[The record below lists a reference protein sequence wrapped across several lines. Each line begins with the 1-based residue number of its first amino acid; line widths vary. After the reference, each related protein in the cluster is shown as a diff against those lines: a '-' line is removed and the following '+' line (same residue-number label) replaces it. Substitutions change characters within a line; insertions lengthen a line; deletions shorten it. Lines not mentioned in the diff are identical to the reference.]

1 MISKMNK
8 LSFLIYHKEYEMF
21 LEKLRELG
29 VVHVEKRQG
38 AEMDANLQAFMQKRT
53 AYQSLLKSMTLAAA
67 SFEGTVSSA
76 PSTLTIEQVVD
87 SYESQQE
94 HIQALNMQLPVL
106 DKEIDAMEVWG
117 EFDWNVIEQL
127 KVNGWQMQ
135 FYCCPDKSFEEAW
148 MDDYNATIIN
158 RKGGQCY
165 FVTVNQMPVELE
177 AEVVRLPKRR
187 LSELVREQEQL
198 KADIKKANEALDLF
212 CIENTPVVEKALD
225 SLESDINLMEVEQLG
240 GERMAEGAIVMM
252 EGWVPVENDAE
263 VRKMLDESGV
273 YYEIRAAEKED
284 NAPIKLKNGKISRA
298 FEMLTKMYG
307 MPDYGEFDP
316 TPLLAPFYALFFG
329 MCVGDAGYGLLLV
342 LLGFYLKKKLS
353 KSMAGMM
360 NLLITLGAA
369 TTIVGAV
376 FNTFFGASLTDLNL
390 PEWMNSLIIS
400 GKWDGTSY
408 DKTMVIALLV
418 GMFHICF
425 AMTVKAICSTARY
438 GFKNA
443 LSDWGWWL
451 LVGGSVVVATL
462 NYLGVM
468 DMDMSKMAFIGIGG
482 VSAIGI
488 YLLNNIRRNVFA
500 NIGAGLWDTYNMA
513 TGLMGDLLSYLRLYA
528 LGLAGGMLGG
538 VFNTLG
544 MQLRD
549 SMSDFLFG
557 IPGWICFGLIFVAG
571 HGLNIAL
578 SCLSGYVHSIR
589 LTFVEYFKNS
599 GYDGKGVEYKP
610 FSSNKKNDK

>member
-21 LEKLRELG
+21 LEQLRELG
-29 VVHVEKRQG
+29 VVHIEKRQG

-67 SFEGTVSSA
+67 SFEGTASGA

-87 SYESQQE
+87 SYESPQE

-127 KVNGWQMQ
+127 KVNGWQVQ
-135 FYCCPDKSFEEAW
+135 FYSCPDKSFEEAW
-148 MDDYNATIIN
+148 MDDYNASIIN

-198 KADIKKANEALDLF
+198 KADIKKANETLDLF

-273 YYEIRAAEKED
+273 YYEIRPAEKED

-360 NLLITLGAA
+360 NLLITLGVA
-369 TTIVGAV
+369 TTVVGAV

-549 SMSDFLFG
+549 TLGDFLFG

-610 FSSNKKNDK
+610 FSSKKKND

>member
-38 AEMDANLQAFMQKRT
+38 VEMDANLQAFMQKRT

-87 SYESQQE
+87 SYEFQQE

-187 LSELVREQEQL
+187 LSELVREQEEL
-198 KADIKKANEALDLF
+198 KADIKKANELLDLF
-212 CIENTPVVEKALD
+212 CIENTPVVEKALN

-369 TTIVGAV
+369 TTVVGAV

-468 DMDMSKMAFIGIGG
+468 DMDMSKMVFIGIGG

>member
-29 VVHVEKRQG
+29 VVHIEKRQG

-53 AYQSLLKSMTLAAA
+53 AYQSLLKNMTLAAA

-212 CIENTPVVEKALD
+212 CVENTPVVEKALD

-252 EGWVPVENDAE
+252 EGWVPLENDAE

-610 FSSNKKNDK
+610 FSSNKKNNK

>member
-67 SFEGTVSSA
+67 SFEGTASGA

-425 AMTVKAICSTARY
+425 AMVVKAIGSTARY
-438 GFKNA
+438 GFKHS
-443 LSDWGWWL
+443 LSAWGWLL
-451 LVGGSVVVATL
+451 LVAGSVTVATL
-462 NYLGVM
+462 NYLGVI
-468 DMDMSKMAFIGIGG
+468 DMEVSKMAFIGICA
-482 VSAIGI
+482 VSAVGI
-488 YLLNNIRRNVFA
+488 YLLNDIRRNIFV
-500 NIGAGLWDTYNMA
+500 NVGAGLWDTYNMA

-549 SMSDFLFG
+549 TMGDFLFG

>member
-67 SFEGTVSSA
+67 SFEGTASATSS
-76 PSTLTIEQVVD
+76 SLTIEQVVD

-117 EFDWNVIEQL
+117 EFDWNVIEKL
-127 KVNGWQMQ
+127 KANGWQMQ
-135 FYCCPDKSFEEAW
+135 FYCCPDKSFDETWTDE
-148 MDDYNATIIN
+148 YNATIIN

-360 NLLITLGAA
+360 NLLITLGVA
-369 TTIVGAV
+369 TTVVGAV

-549 SMSDFLFG
+549 TLGDFLFG

-599 GYDGKGVEYKP
+599 GYDGKGMEYKP
-610 FSSNKKNDK
+610 FSSKKKNDK

>member
-29 VVHVEKRQG
+29 VVHIEKREG

-67 SFEGTVSSA
+67 SFDGKATAQSD
-76 PSTLTIEQVVD
+76 LTIEEVVD
-87 SYESQQE
+87 SYETQQE
-94 HIQALNMQLPVL
+94 HNQALNMQLPVL

-117 EFDWNVIEQL
+117 EFDWNVIDRL
-127 KVNGWQMQ
+127 KANGWQMQ
-135 FYCCPDKSFEEAW
+135 FYCCPEKSFDETWTDE
-148 MDDYNATIIN
+148 YNATVIN
-158 RKGGQCY
+158 RKGGQSY

-177 AEVVRLPKRR
+177 AEAVRLPKQR
-187 LSELVREQEQL
+187 LSELVREQEEL
-198 KADIKKANEALDLF
+198 KATIQKANEDLDLF
-212 CIENTPVVEKALD
+212 CVNNIPVVEKALD
-225 SLESDINLMEVEQLG
+225 TLESDINLMEVEQLG

-252 EGWVPVENDAE
+252 DGWVPVENDAE

-273 YYEIRAAEKED
+273 YYEIRPAEKED
-284 NAPIKLKNGKISRA
+284 NAPIKLKNGKISRL
-298 FEMLTKMYG
+298 FEVLTKMYG

-316 TPLLAPFYALFFG
+316 TPLFAPFYALFFG
-329 MCVGDAGYGLLLV
+329 MCVGDAGYGLLLIV
-342 LLGFYLKKKLS
+342 LGLYLKKKLS
-353 KSMAGMM
+353 KSMAGLM

-376 FNTFFGASLTDLNL
+376 FNTFFGASLTDLGL
-390 PEWMNSLIIS
+390 PQWMNSLVIT

-438 GFKNA
+438 GFKNS

-462 NYLGVM
+462 NYLGVI
-468 DMDMSKMAFIGIGG
+468 DMEVSKMAFIGIGG
-482 VSAIGI
+482 VAAIGI

-549 SMSDFLFG
+549 SMGDFLFG

-610 FSSNKKNDK
+610 FSSKKNDK

>member
-67 SFEGTVSSA
+67 SFEGTASGA

-127 KVNGWQMQ
+127 KVNGWQLQ

-212 CIENTPVVEKALD
+212 CVENTPVVEKALD

-360 NLLITLGAA
+360 NLLITLGVA
-369 TTIVGAV
+369 TTVVGAV

-549 SMSDFLFG
+549 TLGDFLFG

-610 FSSNKKNDK
+610 FSSKKKND

>member
-67 SFEGTVSSA
+67 SFEGKATA
-76 PSTLTIEQVVD
+76 PTEMTIEGVVD
-87 SYESQQE
+87 SYETQQE
-94 HIQALNMQLPVL
+94 HIQSLNMQLPVL

-117 EFDWNVIEQL
+117 EFDWKVIDQL
-127 KVNGWQMQ
+127 KANGWQMQ
-135 FYCCPDKSFEEAW
+135 FFCCPEKSFEETW
-148 MDDYNATIIN
+148 VDDYNATIIN
-158 RKGGQCY
+158 RKGGQSY
-165 FVTVNQMPVELE
+165 FVTVNHTPVELE
-177 AEVVRLPKRR
+177 AEAVRLPKQR
-187 LSELVREQEQL
+187 LSELVQGQEAL
-198 KADIKKANEALDLF
+198 KTEIKKANDDLDLF
-212 CIENTPVVEKALD
+212 CINHMPVVEEALEA
-225 SLESDINLMEVEQLG
+225 LEGDINLMEVEQLG
-240 GERMAEGAIVMM
+240 GERMADGAIVMM

-263 VRKMLDESGV
+263 VQKLLEESGV
-273 YYEIRAAEKED
+273 YYEMRPAEKED
-284 NAPIKLKNGKISRA
+284 NAPIKLKNGKLSRA

-307 MPDYGEFDP
+307 LPDYGEFDP

-342 LLGFYLKKKLS
+342 LLGLYLKKKLS
-353 KSMAGMM
+353 KSMAGLM
-360 NLLITLGAA
+360 NLLITLGVA
-369 TTIVGAV
+369 TTVVGAL
-376 FNTFFGASLTDLNL
+376 FNTFFGAALTDWNL
-390 PEWMNSLIIS
+390 PEWMNSLIVS
-400 GKWDGTSY
+400 GKWDGTAY

-425 AMTVKAICSTARY
+425 AMTVKSIGATVRY

-443 LSDWGWWL
+443 LSEWGWLL
-451 LVGGSVVVATL
+451 LVGGSVVIATL
-462 NYLGVM
+462 TYLGVM
-468 DMDMSKMAFIGIGG
+468 DMEMSKMAFIGIGG

-488 YLLNNIRRNVFA
+488 YLLNNLRRNVFV

-538 VFNTLG
+538 VFNDLG
-544 MQLRD
+544 MQLRNSIGD
-549 SMSDFLFG
+549 VLFG
-557 IPGWICFGLIFVAG
+557 IPGWIAFALIFVAG

-599 GYDGKGVEYKP
+599 GYDGKGMEYKP
-610 FSSNKKNDK
+610 FSSKKKND

>member
-1 MISKMNK
+1 
-8 LSFLIYHKEYEMF
+8 
-21 LEKLRELG
+21 LG
-29 VVHVEKRQG
+29 VVHIEKREG

-53 AYQSLLKSMTLAAA
+53 AYQSLLKNMTLAAA
-67 SFEGTVSSA
+67 SFEGTPSA
-76 PSTLTIEQVVD
+76 TPSQLTIEQVVD

-117 EFDWNVIEQL
+117 EFDWKVIDQL
-127 KVNGWQMQ
+127 KANGWQMQ
-135 FYCCPDKSFEEAW
+135 FYCCPEKSFEETW
-148 MDDYNATIIN
+148 TDEYNATIIN
-158 RKGGQCY
+158 RKGGQSY
-165 FVTVNQMPVELE
+165 FVTVNQTPVELE
-177 AEVVRLPKRR
+177 AEAVRLPKQR
-187 LSELVREQEQL
+187 LSELVREQEEL
-198 KADIKKANEALDLF
+198 KTTIQKVNDDLDLF
-212 CIENTPVVEKALD
+212 CMNNIPVVEKALED
-225 SLESDINLMEVEQLG
+225 LESDINLMEVEQLG
-240 GERMAEGAIVMM
+240 GERMADGAIVMM
-252 EGWVPVENDAE
+252 DGWVPVENDTE

-273 YYEIRAAEKED
+273 YYEIRPAEKED

-342 LLGFYLKKKLS
+342 ILGLYLKKKLS
-353 KSMAGMM
+353 KSMAGIM
-360 NLLITLGAA
+360 NLLITLGVA
-369 TTIVGAV
+369 TTVVGAV
-376 FNTFFGASLTDLNL
+376 FNTFFGVSLTSLDL
-390 PEWMNSLIIS
+390 PQWMDSLIIS
-400 GKWDGTSY
+400 GKWDGTAY

-425 AMTVKAICSTARY
+425 ALTVKAIGSTVRY
-438 GFKNA
+438 GFKNS

-462 NYLGVM
+462 NYLGVI
-468 DMDMSKMAFIGIGG
+468 DMEVSKMAFIGIGG

-488 YLLNNIRRNVFA
+488 YLLNNIRRNIFV
-500 NIGAGLWDTYNMA
+500 NVGAGLWDTYNMA

-549 SMSDFLFG
+549 TMGDFLFG

-599 GYDGKGVEYKP
+599 GYDGKGTAYKP
-610 FSSNKKNDK
+610 FSSNKKND

>member
-29 VVHVEKRQG
+29 VVHIEKRQG

-67 SFEGTVSSA
+67 SYEGGATQPSS
-76 PSTLTIEQVVD
+76 LTIEQVMD

-117 EFDWNVIEQL
+117 EFDWNVIELL
-127 KVNGWQMQ
+127 KANGWQMQ
-135 FYCCPDKSFEEAW
+135 FYCCPEKSFEETW
-148 MDDYNATIIN
+148 TDDYNATIIN
-158 RKGGQCY
+158 RKGGQSY

-177 AEVVRLPKRR
+177 AEVVRLPNRR
-187 LSELVREQEQL
+187 LSELVREQEGL
-198 KADIKKANEALDLF
+198 KTSRKEANNRLDQF
-212 CIENTPVVEKALD
+212 CINNLPVVEKALD

-240 GERMAEGAIVMM
+240 GERLAEGSIVMM

-273 YYEIRAAEKED
+273 YYEIRPAEKED

-342 LLGFYLKKKLS
+342 ILGFYLKKKLS
-353 KSMAGMM
+353 KSMAGLM

-369 TTIVGAV
+369 TTVVGAL
-376 FNTFFGASLTDLNL
+376 FNTFFGASLTDWNL

-400 GKWDGTSY
+400 GKWDGTAY

-425 AMTVKAICSTARY
+425 AMVVKAVGSTVRY
-438 GFKNA
+438 GFKNS
-443 LSDWGWWL
+443 LSAWGWLL
-451 LVGGSVVVATL
+451 LVGGSVTVATL
-462 NYLGVM
+462 NYLGVLNM
-468 DMDMSKMAFIGIGG
+468 ETSKMAYMGIGG

-488 YLLNNIRRNVFA
+488 FLLNDIRRNVFM
-500 NIGAGLWDTYNMA
+500 NVGAGLWDTYNMA

-538 VFNTLG
+538 VFNDLG

-549 SMSDFLFG
+549 ALGGFLFG
-557 IPGWICFGLIFVAG
+557 IPGWICFALIFVAG

-599 GYDGKGVEYKP
+599 GYDGKGVEYNP
-610 FSSNKKNDK
+610 FSSKKKND

>member
-67 SFEGTVSSA
+67 SFEGTASATSS
-76 PSTLTIEQVVD
+76 SLTIEQVVD

-127 KVNGWQMQ
+127 KVNGWQLQ

-198 KADIKKANEALDLF
+198 KADIKKANETLDLF

-273 YYEIRAAEKED
+273 YYEIRPAEKED

-360 NLLITLGAA
+360 NLLITLGVA
-369 TTIVGAV
+369 TTVVGAV

-500 NIGAGLWDTYNMA
+500 NIGVGLWDTYNMA

-549 SMSDFLFG
+549 TLGDFLFG

-610 FSSNKKNDK
+610 FSSKKKND

>member
-29 VVHVEKRQG
+29 VVHIEKRQG

-67 SFEGTVSSA
+67 SFEGKATA
-76 PSTLTIEQVVD
+76 PTEMTIEGVVD
-87 SYESQQE
+87 SYETQQE
-94 HIQALNMQLPVL
+94 HIQSLNMQLPVL

-117 EFDWNVIEQL
+117 EFDWNVIEKL
-127 KVNGWQMQ
+127 KANGWQMQ
-135 FYCCPDKSFEEAW
+135 FYCCPEKLFDETWTDE
-148 MDDYNATIIN
+148 YNATIIN
-158 RKGGQCY
+158 RKGGQSY

-177 AEVVRLPKRR
+177 AETVRLPKQR
-187 LSELVREQEQL
+187 LSELVREQEEL
-198 KADIKKANEALDLF
+198 KAAIQKANADLDLF
-212 CIENTPVVEKALD
+212 CINHIPVVEKALET
-225 SLESDINLMEVEQLG
+225 LESDINLMEVEQLG

-273 YYEIRAAEKED
+273 YYEIRPAEKED
-284 NAPIKLKNGKISRA
+284 NAPIKLKNGKISRL
-298 FEMLTKMYG
+298 FEVLTKMYG

-316 TPLLAPFYALFFG
+316 TPLFAPFYALFFG

-342 LLGFYLKKKLS
+342 VLGFYLKKKLS

-369 TTIVGAV
+369 TTVVGAV

-390 PEWMNSLIIS
+390 PEWMNSLVIS

-462 NYLGVM
+462 NYLGVV
-468 DMDMSKMAFIGIGG
+468 DMEMSKMAFIGIGG

-549 SMSDFLFG
+549 TLGDFLFG

-610 FSSNKKNDK
+610 FSSKKENE

>member
-8 LSFLIYHKEYEMF
+8 LSFLIYHKEYDMF

-67 SFEGTVSSA
+67 SFEGKATA
-76 PSTLTIEQVVD
+76 PTEMTIEGVVD
-87 SYESQQE
+87 SYETQQE
-94 HIQALNMQLPVL
+94 HIQSLNMQLPVL

-117 EFDWNVIEQL
+117 EFDWNVIEKL
-127 KVNGWQMQ
+127 KANGWQMQ
-135 FYCCPDKSFEEAW
+135 FYCCPEKLFDETWTDE
-148 MDDYNATIIN
+148 YNATIIN
-158 RKGGQCY
+158 RKGGQSY

-177 AEVVRLPKRR
+177 AETVRLPKQR
-187 LSELVREQEQL
+187 LSELVREQEEL
-198 KADIKKANEALDLF
+198 KAAIQKANADLDLF
-212 CIENTPVVEKALD
+212 CINHIPVVEKALET
-225 SLESDINLMEVEQLG
+225 LESDINLMEVEQLG

-273 YYEIRAAEKED
+273 YYEIRPAEKED
-284 NAPIKLKNGKISRA
+284 NAPIKLKNGKISRL
-298 FEMLTKMYG
+298 FEVLTKMYG

-316 TPLLAPFYALFFG
+316 TPLFAPFYALFFG

-342 LLGFYLKKKLS
+342 VLGFYLKKKLS

-369 TTIVGAV
+369 TTVVGAV

-390 PEWMNSLIIS
+390 PEWMNSLVIS

-443 LSDWGWWL
+443 LSDWGWWV

-462 NYLGVM
+462 NYLGVV
-468 DMDMSKMAFIGIGG
+468 DMEMSKMAFIGIGG

-549 SMSDFLFG
+549 TLGDFLFG

-610 FSSNKKNDK
+610 FSSKKENE

>member
-29 VVHVEKRQG
+29 VVHIEKRQG

-67 SFEGTVSSA
+67 SFEGTPSAA
-76 PSTLTIEQVVD
+76 PSQLTIEQVVN
-87 SYESQQE
+87 SYETQQE
-94 HIQALNMQLPVL
+94 QIQALNMQLPVL

-117 EFDWNVIEQL
+117 EFDWKLVDQL
-127 KVNGWQMQ
+127 KANGWQMQ
-135 FYCCPDKSFEEAW
+135 FYCCPEKSFEETW
-148 MDDYNATIIN
+148 IDECNATIIN

-165 FVTVNQMPVELE
+165 FVTVNQLPVELE
-177 AEVVRLPKRR
+177 AEVVRLPKQC
-187 LSELVREQEQL
+187 LSELVREQEEL
-198 KADIKKANEALDLF
+198 KSAIKKANDDLDQF
-212 CIENTPVVEKALD
+212 CVDNVSVVENALE

-240 GERMAEGAIVMM
+240 GERMADGAIVMM
-252 EGWVPVENDAE
+252 DGWVPVENDAE

-273 YYEIRAAEKED
+273 YYEIRPAEKED

-342 LLGFYLKKKLS
+342 LLGLYLKKKLS

-360 NLLITLGAA
+360 NLLITLGVA

-376 FNTFFGASLTDLNL
+376 FNTFFGVSLTSLDL
-390 PEWMNSLIIS
+390 PHWMDSLIIS
-400 GKWDGTSY
+400 GKWDGTAY

-425 AMTVKAICSTARY
+425 ALTVKAIGSTVRY

-462 NYLGVM
+462 NYLGVI
-468 DMDMSKMAFIGIGG
+468 DMEVSKMAFIGIGG
-482 VSAIGI
+482 VAAIGI
-488 YLLNNIRRNVFA
+488 YLLNNIRRNVFV

-549 SMSDFLFG
+549 TMGDFLFG

-599 GYDGKGVEYKP
+599 GYDGKGTAYKP
-610 FSSNKKNDK
+610 FSSNKKND

>member
-29 VVHVEKRQG
+29 VVHIEKRQG
-38 AEMDANLQAFMQKRT
+38 AEVDANLQAFMQKRT

-67 SFEGTVSSA
+67 SFEGTASGA
-76 PSTLTIEQVVD
+76 PNTLTIEQVVD

-117 EFDWNVIEQL
+117 EFNWNVIEQL
-127 KVNGWQMQ
+127 KVNGWQLQ

-198 KADIKKANEALDLF
+198 KADIKKANETLDLF

-538 VFNTLG
+538 VFNDLG

-549 SMSDFLFG
+549 ALGDFLFG
-557 IPGWICFGLIFVAG
+557 IPGWICFALIFVAG

-599 GYDGKGVEYKP
+599 GYDGKGMEYKP
-610 FSSNKKNDK
+610 FSSKKKNDK

>member
-8 LSFLIYHKEYEMF
+8 LSFLIYHKEYETF

-29 VVHVEKRQG
+29 VVHIEKREG

-67 SFEGTVSSA
+67 SFEGTPSAA
-76 PSTLTIEQVVD
+76 PSQLTIEQVVN
-87 SYESQQE
+87 SYETQQE
-94 HIQALNMQLPVL
+94 QIQALNMQLPVL

-117 EFDWNVIEQL
+117 EFDWKLVDQL
-127 KVNGWQMQ
+127 KANGWQMQ
-135 FYCCPDKSFEEAW
+135 FYCCPEKSFDETWTDE
-148 MDDYNATIIN
+148 YNANIIN

-165 FVTVNQMPVELE
+165 FVTVNQMSVELE
-177 AEVVRLPKRR
+177 AEVVRLPKQR
-187 LSELVREQEQL
+187 LSELVREQEEL
-198 KADIKKANEALDLF
+198 KASIKKANDELDQF
-212 CIENTPVVEKALD
+212 CVDNVSVVENALE
-225 SLESDINLMEVEQLG
+225 SLDSDINLMEVEQLG
-240 GERMAEGAIVMM
+240 GERMADGAIVMM

-273 YYEIRAAEKED
+273 YYEIRPAEKED

-342 LLGFYLKKKLS
+342 LLGLYLKKKLS

-360 NLLITLGAA
+360 NLLITLGVA
-369 TTIVGAV
+369 TTVVGAV
-376 FNTFFGASLTDLNL
+376 FNTFFGVSLTSLDL
-390 PEWMNSLIIS
+390 PQWMDSLIIS
-400 GKWDGTSY
+400 GKWDGTAY

-425 AMTVKAICSTARY
+425 ALTVKAIGSTVRY
-438 GFKNA
+438 GFKNS

-462 NYLGVM
+462 NYLGVI
-468 DMDMSKMAFIGIGG
+468 DMEVSKMAFIGIGG

-488 YLLNNIRRNVFA
+488 YLLNNIRRNIFV
-500 NIGAGLWDTYNMA
+500 NVGAGLWDTYNMA

-549 SMSDFLFG
+549 TMGDFLFG

-599 GYDGKGVEYKP
+599 GYDGKGTAYKP
-610 FSSNKKNDK
+610 FSSNKKND

>member
-8 LSFLIYHKEYEMF
+8 LSFLIYHKEYETF

-29 VVHVEKRQG
+29 VVHIEKREG

-67 SFEGTVSSA
+67 SFEGTPSA
-76 PSTLTIEQVVD
+76 TPSQLTIEQVVN
-87 SYESQQE
+87 SYETQQE
-94 HIQALNMQLPVL
+94 QIQALNMQLPVL

-117 EFDWNVIEQL
+117 EFDWSVIEKL
-127 KVNGWQMQ
+127 KANGWQMQ
-135 FYCCPDKSFEEAW
+135 FYCCPEKSFDETWTDE
-148 MDDYNATIIN
+148 YNATIIN
-158 RKGGQCY
+158 RRGGQSY
-165 FVTVNQMPVELE
+165 FVTVNQIPVELE
-177 AEVVRLPKRR
+177 AEVVRLPKQR
-187 LSELVREQEQL
+187 LSELVREQEEL
-198 KADIKKANEALDLF
+198 KASIQKANDDLDLF
-212 CIENTPVVEKALD
+212 CVNNIPVVEKALET
-225 SLESDINLMEVEQLG
+225 LESDINLMEVEQLG

-252 EGWVPVENDAE
+252 DGWVPVENDAE

-273 YYEIRAAEKED
+273 YYEIRPAEKED
-284 NAPIKLKNGKISRA
+284 NAPIKLKNGKVSRL
-298 FEMLTKMYG
+298 FEVLTKMYG

-316 TPLLAPFYALFFG
+316 TPLFAPFYALFFG
-329 MCVGDAGYGLLLV
+329 MCVGDAGYGLLLIV
-342 LLGFYLKKKLS
+342 LGLYLKKKLS
-353 KSMAGMM
+353 KSMAGLM

-376 FNTFFGASLTDLNL
+376 FNTFFGASLTDLDL
-390 PEWMNSLIIS
+390 PQWMNSLVIT

-462 NYLGVM
+462 NYLGVI
-468 DMDMSKMAFIGIGG
+468 DMEVSKMAFIGIGG
-482 VSAIGI
+482 VAAIGI

-549 SMSDFLFG
+549 SMGDFLFG

-610 FSSNKKNDK
+610 FSSKKNDK

>member
-67 SFEGTVSSA
+67 SFEGKATA
-76 PSTLTIEQVVD
+76 PTEMTIEGVVD
-87 SYESQQE
+87 SYETQQE
-94 HIQALNMQLPVL
+94 HIQSLNMQLPVL

-117 EFDWNVIEQL
+117 EFDWNVIEKL
-127 KVNGWQMQ
+127 KANGWQMQ
-135 FYCCPDKSFEEAW
+135 FYCCPEKLFDETWTDE
-148 MDDYNATIIN
+148 YNATIIN
-158 RKGGQCY
+158 RKGGQSY

-177 AEVVRLPKRR
+177 AETVRLPKQR
-187 LSELVREQEQL
+187 LSELVREQEEL
-198 KADIKKANEALDLF
+198 KAAIQKANADLDLF
-212 CIENTPVVEKALD
+212 CINHIPVVEKALET
-225 SLESDINLMEVEQLG
+225 LESDINLMEVEQLG

-273 YYEIRAAEKED
+273 YYEIRPAEKED
-284 NAPIKLKNGKISRA
+284 NAPIKLKNGKISRL
-298 FEMLTKMYG
+298 FEVLTKMYG

-316 TPLLAPFYALFFG
+316 TPLFAPFYALFFG

-342 LLGFYLKKKLS
+342 ILGFYLKKKLS

-369 TTIVGAV
+369 TTVVGAV

-390 PEWMNSLIIS
+390 PEWMNSLVIS

-462 NYLGVM
+462 NYLGVV
-468 DMDMSKMAFIGIGG
+468 DMEMSKMAFIGIGG

-549 SMSDFLFG
+549 TLGDFLFG
-557 IPGWICFGLIFVAG
+557 IPGWNCFGLIFVAG

-599 GYDGKGVEYKP
+599 GYDGKGMEYKP
-610 FSSNKKNDK
+610 FSSKKKNDK

>member
-67 SFEGTVSSA
+67 SFEGKATA
-76 PSTLTIEQVVD
+76 PTEMTIEGVVD
-87 SYESQQE
+87 SYETQQE
-94 HIQALNMQLPVL
+94 HIQSLNMQLPVL

-117 EFDWNVIEQL
+117 EFDWNVIEKL
-127 KVNGWQMQ
+127 KANGWQMQ
-135 FYCCPDKSFEEAW
+135 FYCCPEKLFDETWTDE
-148 MDDYNATIIN
+148 YNATIIN
-158 RKGGQCY
+158 RKGGQSY

-177 AEVVRLPKRR
+177 AETVRLPKQR
-187 LSELVREQEQL
+187 LSELVREQEEL
-198 KADIKKANEALDLF
+198 KAAIQKANADLDLF
-212 CIENTPVVEKALD
+212 CINHIPVVEKALET
-225 SLESDINLMEVEQLG
+225 LESDINLMEVEQLG

-263 VRKMLDESGV
+263 IRKMLDESGV
-273 YYEIRAAEKED
+273 YYEIRPAEKED
-284 NAPIKLKNGKISRA
+284 NAPIKLKNGKISRL
-298 FEMLTKMYG
+298 FEVLTKMYG

-316 TPLLAPFYALFFG
+316 TPLFAPFYALFFG

-342 LLGFYLKKKLS
+342 VLGFYLKKKLS

-369 TTIVGAV
+369 TTVVGAV

-390 PEWMNSLIIS
+390 PEWMNSLVIS

-549 SMSDFLFG
+549 TLGDFLFG

-610 FSSNKKNDK
+610 FSSKKKND

>member
-29 VVHVEKRQG
+29 VVHIERREG

-53 AYQSLLKSMTLAAA
+53 AYQSLLKSMTLATA
-67 SFEGTVSSA
+67 SFEGKATAQSD
-76 PSTLTIEQVVD
+76 LTIEEVVD
-87 SYESQQE
+87 SYETQQE

-117 EFDWNVIEQL
+117 EFDWNVIDRL
-127 KVNGWQMQ
+127 KANGWQMQ
-135 FYCCPDKSFEEAW
+135 FYCCPEKSFDETWTDE
-148 MDDYNATIIN
+148 YNATIIN
-158 RKGGQCY
+158 RRGGQSY
-165 FVTVNQMPVELE
+165 FVTVNQIPVELE
-177 AEVVRLPKRR
+177 AEVVRLPKQR
-187 LSELVREQEQL
+187 LSELVREQEEL
-198 KADIKKANEALDLF
+198 KASIQKANDDLDLF
-212 CIENTPVVEKALD
+212 CVNNIPVVEKALET
-225 SLESDINLMEVEQLG
+225 LESDINLMEVEQLG

-252 EGWVPVENDAE
+252 DGWVPVENDAE

-273 YYEIRAAEKED
+273 YYEIRPAEKED
-284 NAPIKLKNGKISRA
+284 NAPIKLKNGKVSRL
-298 FEMLTKMYG
+298 FEVLTKMYG

-316 TPLLAPFYALFFG
+316 TPLFAPFYALFFG
-329 MCVGDAGYGLLLV
+329 MCVGDAGYGLLLIV
-342 LLGFYLKKKLS
+342 LGLYLKKKLS
-353 KSMAGMM
+353 KSMAGLM

-376 FNTFFGASLTDLNL
+376 FNTFFGASLTDLDL
-390 PEWMNSLIIS
+390 PQWMNSLVIT

-462 NYLGVM
+462 NYLGVI
-468 DMDMSKMAFIGIGG
+468 DMEVSKMAFIGIGG
-482 VSAIGI
+482 VAAIGI

-549 SMSDFLFG
+549 SMGDFLFG

-610 FSSNKKNDK
+610 FSSKKNDK

>member
-67 SFEGTVSSA
+67 SFEGTATVT
-76 PSTLTIEQVVD
+76 PSNLTIEQVVD
-87 SYESQQE
+87 SYETQQE

-117 EFDWNVIEQL
+117 EFDWKVIEQL
-127 KVNGWQMQ
+127 KANGWQMQ
-135 FYCCPDKSFEEAW
+135 FYCCPDKAFEEAW
-148 MDDYNATIIN
+148 VDEYNATVIN

-165 FVTVNQMPVELE
+165 FVTVNQMPIELE
-177 AEVVRLPKRR
+177 AEVVRLPKQR
-187 LSELVREQEQL
+187 LSELVREQEEL
-198 KADIKKANEALDLF
+198 KAEIKKANDALDQF
-212 CIENTPVVEKALD
+212 CISNTPVVESALEA
-225 SLESDINLMEVEQLG
+225 LESDINLMEVEQLG
-240 GERMAEGAIVMM
+240 GERMADGAIVMM

-273 YYEIRAAEKED
+273 YYEIRPAEKED
-284 NAPIKLKNGKISRA
+284 NAPIKLKNNAINRL
-298 FEMLTKMYG
+298 FEVLTKMYG

-316 TPLLAPFYALFFG
+316 TPLFAPFYALFFG
-329 MCVGDAGYGLLLV
+329 MCVGDAGYGLLLIV
-342 LLGFYLKKKLS
+342 LGLFLKKKLS

-369 TTIVGAV
+369 TTVVGAV
-376 FNTFFGASLTDLNL
+376 FNTFFGVTLTDLDL
-390 PEWMNSLIIS
+390 PAWMNSLIIS

-425 AMTVKAICSTARY
+425 AMVVKAIGTTARY
-438 GFKNA
+438 GFKNS
-443 LSDWGWWL
+443 LSAWGWLL
-451 LVGGSVVVATL
+451 LVGGSVTVATL
-462 NYLGVM
+462 NYLGVV
-468 DMDMSKMAFIGIGG
+468 DMETSKMAYIGIGG

-488 YLLNNIRRNVFA
+488 YLLNDMRRNIFV
-500 NIGAGLWDTYNMA
+500 NVGAGLWDTYNMA

-549 SMSDFLFG
+549 TMGDFLFG
-557 IPGWICFGLIFVAG
+557 VPGWICFALIFVAG

-599 GYDGKGVEYKP
+599 GYDGKGMEYKP
-610 FSSNKKNDK
+610 FSSKKKND

>member
-29 VVHVEKRQG
+29 VVHIEKRQG
-38 AEMDANLQAFMQKRT
+38 AEMDARLQAFMQKRT
-53 AYQSLLKSMTLAAA
+53 AYQSLLKNMTLAAA
-67 SFEGTVSSA
+67 SYEGTA
-76 PSTLTIEQVVD
+76 TAQPSGMTIEQVVE
-87 SYESQQE
+87 SYEAQQE
-94 HIQALNMQLPVL
+94 HIQTLNMQLPVL

-117 EFDWNVIEQL
+117 EFDWKVIDQL
-127 KVNGWQMQ
+127 KANGWQMQ
-135 FYCCPDKSFEEAW
+135 FYCCPEKSFEETW
-148 MDDYNATIIN
+148 VDDYNATIIN

-165 FVTVNQMPVELE
+165 FVTVNHAPVELE
-177 AEVVRLPKRR
+177 AEAVRLPKQC
-187 LSELVREQEQL
+187 LSELIQSQEAL
-198 KADIKKANEALDLF
+198 KADIKKANEELDLF
-212 CIENTPVVEKALD
+212 CINHIPVVEDALET
-225 SLESDINLMEVEQLG
+225 LEGDINLMEVEQLG
-240 GERMAEGAIVMM
+240 GERMADGAIVMM
-252 EGWVPVENDAE
+252 EGWVPAENDAE
-263 VRKMLDESGV
+263 VRKLLEESGV
-273 YYEIRAAEKED
+273 YYEIRPAEKED

-307 MPDYGEFDP
+307 LPDYGEFDP

-342 LLGFYLKKKLS
+342 LLGLYLKKKLS
-353 KSMAGMM
+353 KSMGGLM
-360 NLLITLGAA
+360 NLLITLGVA
-369 TTIVGAV
+369 TTVVGAL
-376 FNTFFGASLTDLNL
+376 FNTFFGAELTAWNL
-390 PEWMNSLIIS
+390 PEWMNSLIIT
-400 GKWDGTSY
+400 GKWDGTAY

-425 AMTVKAICSTARY
+425 AMSVKAIGSTIRY

-443 LSDWGWWL
+443 LSDWGWLL

-462 NYLGVM
+462 TYLGVM
-468 DMDMSKMAFIGIGG
+468 DMEVSKMAFIGIGG

-488 YLLNNIRRNVFA
+488 YLLNNLRRNVFV

-538 VFNTLG
+538 VFNDLG

-549 SMSDFLFG
+549 SIGDFLFG
-557 IPGWICFGLIFVAG
+557 IPGWIAFGLIFVAG
-571 HGLNIAL
+571 HSLNIAL

-599 GYDGKGVEYKP
+599 GYDGKGMEYKP
-610 FSSNKKNDK
+610 FSSKKKNNK

>member
-1 MISKMNK
+1 
-8 LSFLIYHKEYEMF
+8 
-21 LEKLRELG
+21 
-29 VVHVEKRQG
+29 
-38 AEMDANLQAFMQKRT
+38 MDARLQAFMQKRT
-53 AYQSLLKSMTLAAA
+53 AYQSLLKNMTLAAA
-67 SFEGTVSSA
+67 SYEGTA
-76 PSTLTIEQVVD
+76 TAQPSGMTIEQVVE

-94 HIQALNMQLPVL
+94 HVQALNMQFPVL

-117 EFDWNVIEQL
+117 EFDWKVIDQL
-127 KVNGWQMQ
+127 KANGWQMQ
-135 FYCCPDKSFEEAW
+135 FYCCPEKSFEETW
-148 MDDYNATIIN
+148 VDDYNATIIN

-165 FVTVNQMPVELE
+165 FVTVNHAPVELE
-177 AEVVRLPKRR
+177 AEAVRLPKQC
-187 LSELVREQEQL
+187 LSELIQSQEAL
-198 KADIKKANEALDLF
+198 KADIKKANEELDLF
-212 CIENTPVVEKALD
+212 CINHIPVVEDALET
-225 SLESDINLMEVEQLG
+225 LEGDINLMEVEQLG
-240 GERMAEGAIVMM
+240 GERMADGAIVMM
-252 EGWVPVENDAE
+252 EGWVPAENDAE
-263 VRKMLDESGV
+263 VRKLLEESGV
-273 YYEIRAAEKED
+273 YYEIRPAEKED

-307 MPDYGEFDP
+307 LPDYGEFDP

-342 LLGFYLKKKLS
+342 LLGLYLKKKLS
-353 KSMAGMM
+353 KSMGGLM
-360 NLLITLGAA
+360 NLLITLGVA
-369 TTIVGAV
+369 TTVVGAL
-376 FNTFFGASLTDLNL
+376 FNTFFGAELTAWNL
-390 PEWMNSLIIS
+390 PEWMNSLIIT
-400 GKWDGTSY
+400 GKWDGTAY

-425 AMTVKAICSTARY
+425 AMSVKAIGSTVRY

-443 LSDWGWWL
+443 LSDWGWLL

-462 NYLGVM
+462 TYLGVM
-468 DMDMSKMAFIGIGG
+468 DMEVSKMAFIGIGG

-488 YLLNNIRRNVFA
+488 YLLNNLRRNVFV

-538 VFNTLG
+538 VFNDLG

-549 SMSDFLFG
+549 SIGDFLFG
-557 IPGWICFGLIFVAG
+557 IPGWIAFGLIFVAG
-571 HGLNIAL
+571 HSLNIAL

-599 GYDGKGVEYKP
+599 GYDGKGMEYKP
-610 FSSNKKNDK
+610 FSSKKKNNK

>member
-67 SFEGTVSSA
+67 SFEGTASGA

-360 NLLITLGAA
+360 NLLITLGVA
-369 TTIVGAV
+369 TTVVGAV

-549 SMSDFLFG
+549 TLGDFLFG

-610 FSSNKKNDK
+610 FSSKKKND

>member
-53 AYQSLLKSMTLAAA
+53 AYQSLLKNMTLAAA
-67 SFEGTVSSA
+67 SYERGAAQPSS
-76 PSTLTIEQVVD
+76 LTIDQVVD
-87 SYESQQE
+87 AYESQQE

-117 EFDWNVIEQL
+117 EFDWNVIDRL
-127 KVNGWQMQ
+127 KANGWQMQ
-135 FYCCPDKSFEEAW
+135 FYCCPEKSFEETW
-148 MDDYNATIIN
+148 TDDYNATIIN
-158 RKGGQCY
+158 RKGGQSY

-187 LSELVREQEQL
+187 LSELVREQEEL
-198 KADIKKANEALDLF
+198 KASIKEANAQLDQF
-212 CIENTPVVEKALD
+212 CIDNLPVVEKALD
-225 SLESDINLMEVEQLG
+225 SLESDINLMEVEQFG
-240 GERMAEGAIVMM
+240 GERMAEGSIVMM
-252 EGWVPVENDAE
+252 EGWVPVENEAE

-273 YYEIRAAEKED
+273 YYEMRPAEKED
-284 NAPIKLKNGKISRA
+284 NAPIKLKNGKLSRA

-307 MPDYGEFDP
+307 LPDYGEFDP

-342 LLGFYLKKKLS
+342 ILGLYLKKKLS
-353 KSMAGMM
+353 KSMAGLM

-369 TTIVGAV
+369 TTVVGAV
-376 FNTFFGASLTDLNL
+376 FNTFFGAALTDWNL

-400 GKWDGTSY
+400 GKWDGTAY

-425 AMTVKAICSTARY
+425 AMVVKAICETARF

-443 LSDWGWWL
+443 LSAWGWL
-451 LVGGSVVVATL
+451 LLIGGTVVVATL
-462 NYLGVM
+462 NYLGVV
-468 DMDMSKMAFIGIGG
+468 DMEVSKMALMGIGG
-482 VSAIGI
+482 VSVIGI
-488 YLLNNIRRNVFA
+488 FLLNNIRRNVFV

-538 VFNTLG
+538 VFNNLG

-549 SMSDFLFG
+549 SMGDFLFG
-557 IPGWICFGLIFVAG
+557 IPGWICFGLIFVGG

-599 GYDGKGVEYKP
+599 GYDGKGMEYKP
-610 FSSNKKNDK
+610 FSSNKKK

>member
-29 VVHVEKRQG
+29 VVHIEKREG

-67 SFEGTVSSA
+67 SFDGKATAQSD
-76 PSTLTIEQVVD
+76 LTIEEVVD
-87 SYESQQE
+87 SYETQQE

-117 EFDWNVIEQL
+117 EFDWNVIDRL
-127 KVNGWQMQ
+127 KANGWQMQ
-135 FYCCPDKSFEEAW
+135 FYCCPEKSFDETWTDE
-148 MDDYNATIIN
+148 YNATVIN
-158 RKGGQCY
+158 RKGGQSY

-177 AEVVRLPKRR
+177 AEAVRLPKQR
-187 LSELVREQEQL
+187 LSELVREQEEL
-198 KADIKKANEALDLF
+198 KTSIQKANEELDLF
-212 CIENTPVVEKALD
+212 CMNNIPVVEKALET
-225 SLESDINLMEVEQLG
+225 LESDINLMEVEQLG
-240 GERMAEGAIVMM
+240 GERMADGAIVMM
-252 EGWVPVENDAE
+252 DGWVPVENDAE

-273 YYEIRAAEKED
+273 YYEIRPAEKED
-284 NAPIKLKNGKISRA
+284 NAPIKLKNGKISRL
-298 FEMLTKMYG
+298 FEVLTKMYG

-316 TPLLAPFYALFFG
+316 TPLFAPFYALFFG
-329 MCVGDAGYGLLLV
+329 MCVGDAGYGLLLIV
-342 LLGFYLKKKLS
+342 LGLYLKKKLS
-353 KSMAGMM
+353 KSMAGLM

-376 FNTFFGASLTDLNL
+376 FNTFFGASLTDLDL
-390 PEWMNSLIIS
+390 PQWMNSLVIT

-462 NYLGVM
+462 NYLGVL
-468 DMDMSKMAFIGIGG
+468 DMEVSKMAFIGIGG
-482 VSAIGI
+482 VAAIGI
-488 YLLNNIRRNVFA
+488 YLLNNIRRNVFV

-549 SMSDFLFG
+549 SMGDFLFG
-557 IPGWICFGLIFVAG
+557 VPGWICFGLIFVAG

-610 FSSNKKNDK
+610 FSSKKNDK

>member
-53 AYQSLLKSMTLAAA
+53 AYQSLLKNMTLAAA
-67 SFEGTVSSA
+67 SYEGTA
-76 PSTLTIEQVVD
+76 TAQPSGITIEQVVD

-117 EFDWNVIEQL
+117 EFDWNVIDQL
-127 KVNGWQMQ
+127 KANGWQIQ
-135 FYCCPDKSFEEAW
+135 FYCCPEKSFEETW
-148 MDDYNATIIN
+148 VDDYNATIIN

-165 FVTVNQMPVELE
+165 FVTVNHTLVELE
-177 AEVVRLPKRR
+177 AESVRLPKQR
-187 LSELVREQEQL
+187 LSELVQGQEAL
-198 KADIKKANEALDLF
+198 KAAIKKANDELDLF
-212 CIENTPVVEKALD
+212 CINHIPVVEEALEA
-225 SLESDINLMEVEQLG
+225 LESDINLMEVEQLG
-240 GERMAEGAIVMM
+240 GERMADGAIVMM

-263 VRKMLDESGV
+263 VRKLLDESGV

-342 LLGFYLKKKLS
+342 ILGLYLKKKLS
-353 KSMAGMM
+353 KSMAGLM

-369 TTIVGAV
+369 TTVVGAL
-376 FNTFFGASLTDLNL
+376 FNTFFGAALTDWNL

-400 GKWDGTSY
+400 GKWDGTAY

-425 AMTVKAICSTARY
+425 AMVVKAIGSTVRY
-438 GFKNA
+438 GFKNS
-443 LSDWGWWL
+443 LSAWGWLL
-451 LVGGSVVVATL
+451 LVAGSVTVATL
-462 NYLGVM
+462 NYLGVV
-468 DMDMSKMAFIGIGG
+468 DVETSKMAYIGIGG

-488 YLLNNIRRNVFA
+488 YLLNDIRRNIFV
-500 NIGAGLWDTYNMA
+500 NVGAGLWDTYNMA

-538 VFNTLG
+538 VFNDLG

-549 SMSDFLFG
+549 ALGDFLFG

-610 FSSNKKNDK
+610 FSSKKKND

>member
-67 SFEGTVSSA
+67 SFEGTTSATSS
-76 PSTLTIEQVVD
+76 SLTIEQVVD

-127 KVNGWQMQ
+127 KVNGWQLQ

-198 KADIKKANEALDLF
+198 KADIKKANEVLDLF
-212 CIENTPVVEKALD
+212 CIDNTPVVEKALD

-273 YYEIRAAEKED
+273 YYEIRPAEKED

-360 NLLITLGAA
+360 NLLITLGVA
-369 TTIVGAV
+369 TTVVGAV

-549 SMSDFLFG
+549 TLGDFLFG

-610 FSSNKKNDK
+610 FSSKKKND

>member
-29 VVHVEKRQG
+29 VVHIEKREG

-53 AYQSLLKSMTLAAA
+53 AYQSLLKSMKLAAA
-67 SFEGTVSSA
+67 SGDDSVTAQPVEA
-76 PSTLTIEQVVD
+76 TIDQVVE

-117 EFDWNVIEQL
+117 EFDWNTIDQL
-127 KVNGWQMQ
+127 KANGWQMQ
-135 FYCCPDKSFEEAW
+135 FFCCPEKSFEETW
-148 MDDYNATIIN
+148 TDEYNATIIN
-158 RKGGQCY
+158 RKGGQSY
-165 FVTVNQMPVELE
+165 FVTVNPMPVELE
-177 AEVVRLPKRR
+177 AESVRLPKQS
-187 LSELVREQEQL
+187 LSALIHEQEEL
-198 KADIKKANEALDLF
+198 KGQIQAANNELDRY
-212 CIENTPVVEKALD
+212 CINHIPVVEKALET
-225 SLESDINLMEVEQLG
+225 LEGDINLMEVEQLG
-240 GERMAEGAIVMM
+240 GERVADGAIVMM
-252 EGWVPVENDAE
+252 EGWVPVDNDVE
-263 VRKMLDESGV
+263 IRKMLDESGV
-273 YYEIRAAEKED
+273 YYEIRPAEKED

-316 TPLLAPFYALFFG
+316 TPILAPFYALFFG

-369 TTIVGAV
+369 TTVVGAL
-376 FNTFFGASLTDLNL
+376 FNTFFGASLTDWNL
-390 PEWMNSLIIS
+390 PEWMNALIIT
-400 GKWDGTSY
+400 GKWDGTAY

-438 GFKNA
+438 GFKNS

-451 LVGGSVVVATL
+451 LIGGSVVVATL
-462 NYLGVM
+462 NYLGVV
-468 DMDMSKMAFIGIGG
+468 DMNMSMMAFYIIGG
-482 VSAIGI
+482 ISAIGI
-488 YLLNNIRRNVFA
+488 YLLNNMRRNVFV

-538 VFNTLG
+538 VFNSLG
-544 MQLRD
+544 LQLRD
-549 SMSDFLFG
+549 SMADFLFG

-571 HGLNIAL
+571 HTLNIAL

-599 GYDGKGVEYKP
+599 GYDGKGTEYKP
-610 FSSNKKNDK
+610 FSYNKKNDK